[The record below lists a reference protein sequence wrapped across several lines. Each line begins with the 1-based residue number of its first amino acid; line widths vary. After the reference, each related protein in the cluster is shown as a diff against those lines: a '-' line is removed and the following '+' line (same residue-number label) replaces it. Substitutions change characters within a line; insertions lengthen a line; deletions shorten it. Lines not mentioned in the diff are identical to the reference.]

1 MSTSSQTAG
10 LRLRMSS
17 PGVVF
22 RDSKTGATHRFIVDD
37 GKPLKASLPAVRGIQ
52 KASPSPAPAS
62 HR

>member
-1 MSTSSQTAG
+1 MNTSSQTAG

-22 RDSKTGATHRFIVDD
+22 RDSKTGVTHRFIVDD
-37 GKPLKASLPAVRGIQ
+37 GKPLKATLPTVPGIQ
-52 KASPSPAPAS
+52 KTSPGPAS